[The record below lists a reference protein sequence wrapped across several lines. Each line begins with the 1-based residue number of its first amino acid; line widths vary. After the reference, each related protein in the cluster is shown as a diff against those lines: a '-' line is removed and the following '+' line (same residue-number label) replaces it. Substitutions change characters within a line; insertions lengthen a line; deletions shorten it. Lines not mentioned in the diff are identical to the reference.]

1 MASFQVDSLKR
12 DFNIYKTLLLVAS
25 VLIGIGAQVL
35 LSTGSTA
42 PAIVAYAVAG
52 GCAIAGVLPTSL
64 DRWSSASHLPLNVQL
79 PLWRIVLSGVALVL
93 GVATFALSSGNLY
106 RIEGVIVWLTSILCW
121 WIAWMQPARIQTSQP
136 PYSAPSKPLNAPA
149 ISLKSTEHARSL
161 MTRFI
166 PIMLLVGILA
176 LGLFFR
182 YYNLYRNPLDMNSDQ
197 AEKLLDV
204 NDVLHG
210 IPHIF
215 FERNTGREPWQFYW
229 TVLLIKLFSLRT
241 DFMALK
247 IGTSLIG
254 WLMLPAI
261 FLLARE
267 VFNTRTALF
276 ATLFA
281 AVSSWGVITARY
293 GLRYPLAPCA
303 VAWTMYFLVRGLR
316 RNERNTMLAAG
327 LWIGI
332 GLQGYTA
339 YRFMAVVVPLTVLIW
354 VAWTAWHRHWAFA
367 RASFTNALLAMLIAV
382 LVLMPLLR
390 YGTEHPDMLF
400 YRAATRLSGEE
411 QPIPG
416 NPVSIFVDNVKNVL
430 LMFNVTHDEVWVA
443 NLPDRPAMDNLLGA
457 LLVIGAL
464 GTLALS
470 AKQRSIWPALLLGSG
485 ILMLLPSAL
494 SIAFPRENP
503 SVVRTGGALPM
514 LMIVCAVIPGNLL
527 ANQQFA
533 RLPGQRF
540 VKYLSVLGTLLLC
553 TAVVLVN
560 YQRVFVDYPA
570 QYCPRAQNAA
580 DIAHEMDLWVAQGHS
595 RSNAWLVGYP
605 FWVDTRAVGIFI
617 GDIYF
622 PNSVGASV
630 NLPDVST
637 IDLQGQPGWFA
648 LNEQDAES
656 LQTLKRLYP
665 QGQYKLVTGSQC
677 SEKHFIVFT
686 TNGS

>member
-35 LSTGSTA
+35 LSVNSTVLA
-42 PAIVAYAVAG
+42 VVAYAVAG
-52 GCAIAGVLPTSL
+52 CCAVAGVLPTSIE
-64 DRWSSASHLPLNVQL
+64 RWTRVGHQPLNVQL
-79 PLWRIVLSGVALVL
+79 PPWRIALSGVALFF

-106 RIEGVIVWLTSILCW
+106 RIEGVITWLASILCW
-121 WIAWMQPARIQTSQP
+121 WVAWMQPARKQTDQP
-136 PYSAPSKPLNAPA
+136 PYSAPSERSNEPA
-149 ISLKSTEHARSL
+149 FPSESAQQAHSFISRL
-161 MTRFI
+161 I
-166 PIMLLVGILA
+166 PMMLLVGILA

-182 YYNLYRNPLDMNSDQ
+182 YYNLYSNPLDMNSDQ

-210 IPHIF
+210 VPHIF

-229 TVLLIKLFSLRT
+229 TVLLIKLFNLRT

-267 VFNTRTALF
+267 VFNIRTALI
-276 ATLFA
+276 ATFFA
-281 AVSSWGVITARY
+281 AVASWGVITTRY

-316 RNERNTMLAAG
+316 RDERNMMLAAG

-354 VAWTAWHRHWAFA
+354 VGWAWWHHQWTLA
-367 RASFTNALLAMLIAV
+367 RTSFVNALLAMVVAL
-382 LVLMPLLR
+382 LVLMPLIR
-390 YGTEHPDMLF
+390 YGTERPDMLF

-411 QPIPG
+411 QPIAG
-416 NPVSIFVDNVKNVL
+416 NPVNIFIDNVKNVL

-443 NLPDRPAMDNLLGA
+443 NLSDRPAMDDLLGA
-457 LLVIGAL
+457 LLVIGTL

-470 AKQRSIWPALLLGSG
+470 VKQRSVWPALLLGSG

-527 ANQQFA
+527 TNQTFA
-533 RLPGQRF
+533 RLSWQRF
-540 VKYLSVLGTLLLC
+540 VKYLSVLGTLVLC

-570 QYCPRAQNAA
+570 QYCPRAQNAS
-580 DIAHEMDLWVAQGHS
+580 DIAHEMDSWVAQGHS

-637 IDLQGQPGWFA
+637 VDLYGQPGWFA